1 MARKRGGEMT
11 IVDNQTR
18 DFDDAFPPRHVDFDE
33 IIEKI
38 LMMMYIFDDYARSR
52 TSTTRVEGS
61 KRTRDKETAA
71 TVLRRENGPLA
82 SPSLRAHTLSGPFLS
97 PREVDIGGGELRR
110 R

>member
-1 MARKRGGEMT
+1 MT
-11 IVDNQTR
+11 TLS
-18 DFDDAFPPRHVDFDE
+18 RHVTS
-33 IIEKI
+33 I
-38 LMMMYIFDDYARSR
+38 LNWNHRKCDDDDIFDDYARSR

-82 SPSLRAHTLSGPFLS
+82 SPSLRARTLSGPFLS